1 LKEAESM
8 PKAPRRRRVEE
19 FCFTYTR
26 GSYAAFGP
34 LVITSGY

>member
-1 LKEAESM
+1 
-8 PKAPRRRRVEE
+8 VEE
-19 FCFTYTR
+19 VCFTYTR